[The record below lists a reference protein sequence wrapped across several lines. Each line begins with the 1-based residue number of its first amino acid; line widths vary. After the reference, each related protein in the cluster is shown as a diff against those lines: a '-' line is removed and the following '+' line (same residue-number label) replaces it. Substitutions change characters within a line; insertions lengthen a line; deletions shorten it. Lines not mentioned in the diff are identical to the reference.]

1 MRQVL
6 SSILLLPSLE
16 FFVALTHEL
25 FEHLGADTILIVLVF
40 LLALCLLCKYSFA
53 EISTV

>member
-6 SSILLLPSLE
+6 SSILLLPTLE

-25 FEHLGADTILIVLVF
+25 FEHLGADTILIELVF
-40 LLALCLLCKYSFA
+40 LLSLCLLCKNGFA
-53 EISTV
+53 EISAI